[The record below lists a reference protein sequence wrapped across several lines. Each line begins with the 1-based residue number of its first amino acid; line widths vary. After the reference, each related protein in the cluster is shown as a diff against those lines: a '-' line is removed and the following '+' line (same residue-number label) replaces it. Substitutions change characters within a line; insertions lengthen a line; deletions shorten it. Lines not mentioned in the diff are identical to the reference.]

1 MIDVLII
8 GAGPAG
14 LSAGIYTA
22 RAGLSVVLLEE
33 LVPGGQLASIDK
45 LENYPGFA
53 DGINGFDAALALRS
67 QAERFGARIVSDK
80 AVGIQ
85 VGAGA
90 DDLVGSV
97 LKVVNAVGG
106 PNAGAGADGAVGAGS
121 TACEGGGVG
130 GAGIGGD
137 VLAGVSNPADAAA
150 PFAVKGAQGTYEA
163 RSIIVATGAKPVPLP
178 VDGAEALVGKG
189 VSYCATCDGNF
200 FRGKAVAVVGGGD
213 SACADAV
220 YLSRVASEVHLI
232 HRRDVLRANPWYAQ
246 QLEQLPNLTIHWDTV
261 VTGIDQTE
269 GRLSGLELENVKS
282 HEASSLPVEGLFVAI
297 GTRPETGWLEGTVAL
312 DANGY
317 IVAQQG
323 GATSQPG
330 IFAAGDVRTTP
341 LRQVVTAVADGAL
354 AAESAAAFLAAQ

>member
-14 LSAGIYTA
+14 LSAGIYAA

-67 QAERFGARIVSDK
+67 QAERFGARIVSDR
-80 AVGIQ
+80 AVGIE
-85 VGAGA
+85 VGAA
-90 DDLVGSV
+90 TSF
-97 LKVVNAVGG
+97 
-106 PNAGAGADGAVGAGS
+106 
-121 TACEGGGVG
+121 T
-130 GAGIGGD
+130 
-137 VLAGVSNPADAAA
+137 
-150 PFAVKGAQGTYEA
+150 VKGAQGTYEA
-163 RSIIVATGAKPVPLP
+163 RSVIVATGAKPVPLP

-232 HRRDVLRANPWYAQ
+232 HRRDALRANPWYAQ

-261 VTGIDQTE
+261 VTGVNQTE
-269 GRLSGLELENVKS
+269 GRLSGLELENVQS
-282 HEASSLPVEGLFVAI
+282 HEASTLPVEGLFVAI
-297 GTRPETGWLEGTVAL
+297 GTRPETAWLEGCVDL
-312 DANGY
+312 DVSGY
-317 IVAQQG
+317 IVAGQG

-354 AAESAAAFLAAQ
+354 AAESAATFLSAQ

>member
-14 LSAGIYTA
+14 LSAGIYAA
-22 RAGLSVVLLEE
+22 RAGLSTVLLEE
-33 LVPGGQLASIDK
+33 LSAGGQLASIDS
-45 LENYPGFA
+45 LENYPGFPQ
-53 DGINGFDAALALRS
+53 GINGFDAALALRA

-80 AVGIQ
+80 ATGIQ
-85 VGAGA
+85 A
-90 DDLVGSV
+90 
-97 LKVVNAVGG
+97 
-106 PNAGAGADGAVGAGS
+106 
-121 TACEGGGVG
+121 GGGG
-130 GAGIGGD
+130 
-137 VLAGVSNPADAAA
+137 SPKPSENPVA
-150 PFAVKGAQGTYEA
+150 PFTVKGMQGSYEA
-163 RSIIVATGAKPVPLP
+163 RSVVVATGAKPVPLP
-178 VDGAEALVGKG
+178 VEGTEALVGKG

-220 YLSRVASEVHLI
+220 YLSRVASEVHLV
-232 HRRDVLRANPWYAQ
+232 HRRNELRANPWYAQ
-246 QLEQLPNLTIHWDTV
+246 QLKQLPNLTMHWDSV
-261 VTGIDQTE
+261 VTGVSQTE
-269 GRLSGLELENVKS
+269 ERLSGVVLENVRS
-282 HEASSLPVEGLFVAI
+282 HEQSNLPVEGLFIAI
-297 GTRPETGWLEGTVAL
+297 GTRPETAWLAGVVEL